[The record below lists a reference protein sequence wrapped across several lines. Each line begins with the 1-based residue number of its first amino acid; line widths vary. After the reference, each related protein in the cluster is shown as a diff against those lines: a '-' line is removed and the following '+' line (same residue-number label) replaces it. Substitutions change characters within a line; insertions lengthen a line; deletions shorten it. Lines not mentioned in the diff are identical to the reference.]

1 VSSRKSESGLVDRL
15 LAPLRRPGVGPVA
28 RVVVGLVALSVC
40 IALITDLA
48 FDLFRDDEKVA
59 REIRKRVSE
68 NVAIQLAVLAQS
80 GDRLGI
86 EKTVA
91 GVIYREPDI
100 VSIGLRQ
107 AAGELIYASPGHLTS
122 WRALEGGK
130 STLTHVEVPLFAGG
144 KDRWG
149 QIEIAFRPVGATGWL
164 HWLQRPAVLMT
175 AALLILGG
183 VGYFVYMRRVLAHLD
198 PTAAIPERVKVALDT
213 LVEGVLIL
221 DVSGRVLL
229 ANRAF
234 ETLSPGGERYL
245 MGKKA
250 SELAWFVM
258 ALGPD
263 KALHPWHQAVRTR
276 QPVTGRVID
285 LPTGGGE
292 VAKVVLNAS
301 PVLDAKNAVR
311 GTIVSLNDVSALD
324 RMNAELRKTLGE
336 LKESQT
342 ALEVRN
348 EELRR
353 LAEIDPL
360 TTCLNRRA
368 FMQQA
373 TEQFDHAVSKGMP
386 LACIMADIDKF
397 KTVND
402 TYGHSVGDEVIQQV
416 ARILKL
422 GLRPSDLLCRYGG
435 EEFCIVLPGLDL
447 AQATVVAERLRE
459 KTQSQ
464 AGPGVRS
471 VPDLKVTAS
480 FGVTALQVGAATL
493 PQLIEEADQALY
505 AAKQAGRNI
514 VCTFTDTPWLAASFE
529 DTPPHERQRE
539 QAEAVDDVVD
549 PGALSKAFAGR

>member
-1 VSSRKSESGLVDRL
+1 VSSRESETRLSDRL

-40 IALITDLA
+40 IALIADLA
-48 FDLFRDDEKVA
+48 FNLFRDDEKVA

-68 NVAIQLAVLAQS
+68 NVAIQLAVLAQA

-91 GVIYREPDI
+91 GIIHREPDI
-100 VSIGLRQ
+100 ISVGLRQ
-107 AAGELIYASPGHLTS
+107 EAGELIYGSPGHLTS

-130 STLTHVEVPLFAGG
+130 STLTHVEVPLFSSG
-144 KDRWG
+144 KDKWG
-149 QIEIAFRPVGATGWL
+149 QIEISFRPVGATGWL
-164 HWLQRPAVLMT
+164 HWLERPAVLMT

-183 VGYFVYMRRVLAHLD
+183 LGYFVYMRRVLAHLD

-234 ETLSPGGERYL
+234 EALSPGGERYL

-276 QPVTGRVID
+276 QPVTGLMID

-292 VAKVVLNAS
+292 SAKVVLNAS
-301 PVLDAKNAVR
+301 PVLDAKDAVR
-311 GTIVSLNDVSALD
+311 GTIVSVNDVSALD
-324 RMNAELRKTLGE
+324 HANAELRKTLVE
-336 LKESQT
+336 LRESQT
-342 ALEVRN
+342 ALELRN
-348 EELRR
+348 EELKL
-353 LAEIDPL
+353 LADIDPL
-360 TTCLNRRA
+360 TTCLNRRS
-368 FMQQA
+368 FMRQA
-373 TEQFDHAVSKGMP
+373 DEHFANAAVNGTP
-386 LACIMADIDKF
+386 LACIMTDIDKF

-416 ARILKL
+416 ARVLKL
-422 GLRPSDLLCRYGG
+422 GLRPTDLLCRYGG

-447 AQATVVAERLRE
+447 AQATVIAERLRE
-459 KTQSQ
+459 KTQNQ
-464 AGPGVRS
+464 VGPGVRS
-471 VPDLKVTAS
+471 VPGLKVTAS
-480 FGVTALQVGAATL
+480 FGVSALQVGATTL

-514 VCTFTDTPWLAASFE
+514 VSTFTDTPWLGASL
-529 DTPPHERQRE
+529 DMTQS
-539 QAEAVDDVVD
+539 
-549 PGALSKAFAGR
+549 PGAMHQQADAALDVIDPTETSESIVGR

>member
-1 VSSRKSESGLVDRL
+1 MNLATRL
-15 LAPLRRPGVGPVA
+15 LSPLRRPGMGPVA

-40 IALITDLA
+40 IALIADLA

-80 GDRLGI
+80 GDRVLI

-91 GVIYREPDI
+91 GIINREHDV

-107 AAGELIYASPGHLTS
+107 ASGELIYASPGHLTT
-122 WRALEGGK
+122 WRAPEGGK
-130 STLTHVEVPLFAGG
+130 STLTHVEVPLFAGS

-149 QIEIAFRPVGATGWL
+149 QIEISFRPVGATGWM
-164 HWLQRPAVLMT
+164 HWVQRPAVLMT
-175 AALLILGG
+175 AALLVLGG
-183 VGYFVYMRRVLAHLD
+183 LGYFIYMRRVLAHLD

-234 ETLSPGGERYL
+234 QALAPGGERYL

-250 SELAWFVM
+250 SDLDWFVA

-263 KALHPWHQAVRTR
+263 RTGHPWHRAARTR
-276 QPVTGRVID
+276 EPVTGLVFD
-285 LPTGGGE
+285 FATQDGE
-292 VAKVVLNAS
+292 SIKVVLNAS

-311 GTIVSLNDVSALD
+311 GTIVSVNDVSALD
-324 RMNAELRKTLGE
+324 YANAELRKALLE
-336 LKESQT
+336 LRESQA

-348 EELRR
+348 EELKR
-353 LAEIDPL
+353 LADIDPL
-360 TTCLNRRA
+360 TSCLNRRS

-373 TEQFDHAVSKGMP
+373 SEQFARAAAEGAP
-386 LACIMADIDKF
+386 LACIMTDIDKF

-447 AQATVVAERLRE
+447 AQAAVIAERLRE

-464 AGPGVRS
+464 VGPGVRS
-471 VPDLKVTAS
+471 IPDLKVTAS
-480 FGVTALQVGAATL
+480 YGVSALQVGATSL

-514 VCTFTDTPWLAASFE
+514 VSTFTDTPWLVASSDDESSSERARDRADAASS
-529 DTPPHERQRE
+529 
-539 QAEAVDDVVD
+539 VID
-549 PGALSKAFAGR
+549 PGEPSELLTRR